1 MVSYPALRPD
11 QVATLQGALNTGNEI
26 VGTVYDPEC
35 RYRGCSEDGLYFMR
49 RELKNGSIQEGLFCD
64 EHDEKFG
71 EQNLRR
77 WAHSLGT
84 RVEILEDREGAFRG
98 VNYDTMCEC
107 IREWEAS

>member
-11 QVATLQGALNTGNEI
+11 QVTALQGTLNTGNEI
-26 VGTVYDPEC
+26 IGTVYDTEC

-49 RELKNGSIQEGLFCD
+49 RELKNGTIQSGLFCV

-77 WAHSLGT
+77 WAHSIGA
-84 RVEILEDREGAFRG
+84 RVEILTDQGVTFRG
-98 VNYDTMCEC
+98 VCT
-107 IREWEAS
+107 

>member
-11 QVATLQGALNTGNEI
+11 QVAALHGTLSTSNEI
-26 VGTVYDPEC
+26 AGTVYDSKC

-77 WAHSLGT
+77 WAHSIGT
-84 RVEILEDREGAFRG
+84 RVETLTDQEGTFRG
-98 VNYDTMCEC
+98 VDYEKMCEH
-107 IREWEAS
+107 IQAWNAS